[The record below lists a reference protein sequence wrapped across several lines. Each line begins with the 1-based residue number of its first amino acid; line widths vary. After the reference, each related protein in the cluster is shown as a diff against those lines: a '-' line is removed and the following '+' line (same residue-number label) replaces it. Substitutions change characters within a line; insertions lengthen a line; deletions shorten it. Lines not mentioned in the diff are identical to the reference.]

1 MFKKIPLLALCLI
14 LAAGAGFAQQIA
26 TSKMEGK
33 VLDSG
38 APLPGVSVEATS
50 PKMVG
55 KATAVTDGDGAYRLF
70 SLPSGTYEV
79 VFSLQ
84 GFKTLIRQNIIVQM
98 STTVS
103 LNVTLDQAAIEEQ
116 VTVIGQSPLI
126 DVKSTVKGQ
135 TMTKE
140 VFMSLPRSRNFDGLL
155 STVPGVQYESNTGG
169 LSVDGATGTENMWYM
184 DGTDITRRPHR
195 HPRPERRHGD
205 GRRGQG
211 HRVGLQRRIRRLDG
225 RRRQRHHPLRR
236 QCVPRRHHGLLQRQ
250 RHPDAG
256 QVPRVPPL
264 EPLRRRPGR
273 VRQRRRPVLGRRQ
286 EPRRLQAVR
295 RRLQPGRLHPQGPP
309 VVLRLLQPPVF
320 PDRTPTAGSC
330 RRRPTTPPP
339 ATTSTTRTS
348 SGTAR

>member
-1 MFKKIPLLALCLI
+1 MKKLTIAI
-14 LAAGAGFAQQIA
+14 LVLFIAGTAFAQQTA

-33 VLDSG
+33 VLDATG

-55 KATAVTDGDGAYRLF
+55 KATAVTDGDGTYRLF

-84 GFKTLIRQNIIVQM
+84 GFKTLIRQNIIVQLA
-98 STTVS
+98 TTVT

-155 STVPGVQYESNTGG
+155 STVPGVQYEGNTGG

-184 DGTDITRRPHR
+184 DGTDITQGHVGTRGQSAVMEMVEEVKVTASGYNAEFGGSMGGVVNVITRSGGNAF
-195 HPRPERRHGD
+195 HGD
-205 GRRGQG
+205 IMAYYNDNNILMQG
-211 HRVGLQRRIRRLDG
+211 KSRDYL
-225 RRRQRHHPLRR
+225 RRRQE
-236 QCVPRRHHGLLQRQ
+236 
-250 RHPDAG
+250 A
-256 QVPRVPPL
+256 
-264 EPLRRRPGR
+264 
-273 VRQRRRPVLGRRQ
+273 
-286 EPRRLQAVR
+286 RRLQALR
-295 RRLQPGRLHPQGPP
+295 GRLQPGRLHHQGPP

-320 PDRTPTAGSC
+320 PHL
-330 RRRPTTPPP
+330 RRPRLPVRLAQRPPRHRRCP
-339 ATTSTTRTS
+339 GLRVLP
-348 SGTAR
+348 